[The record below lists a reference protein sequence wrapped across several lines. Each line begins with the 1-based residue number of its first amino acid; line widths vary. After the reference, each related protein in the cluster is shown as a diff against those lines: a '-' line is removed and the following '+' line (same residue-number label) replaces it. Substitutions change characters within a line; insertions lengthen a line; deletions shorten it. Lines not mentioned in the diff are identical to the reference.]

1 MKQSYVKKFVAL
13 TAIISVMTMG
23 MTVNAEPKTMPD
35 GTLFD
40 AEYYAET
47 NPDVVAVFG
56 TDEMSL
62 YEHYIHFGRTENRE
76 AVASLDKSVFDAEYY
91 AQTNPDVVAVLGTD
105 ENALYQHYLQC
116 GQKEGRKPTASST
129 AIAPEI
135 PPVDTSTPVATEEP
149 EMSIDEALQIWNNFW
164 ANECINFF
172 DDSILAYFDED
183 GDYSIDQDEYWNLHY
198 WVCYG
203 NDTNYDDNTLSSPL
217 SAEEIIKAVKALK
230 QGYLNVPDTLF
241 KVVYVEGVWLFL

>member
-1 MKQSYVKKFVAL
+1 MKQNYVKKFVAL
-13 TAIISVMTMG
+13 TAIISVMSMG

-76 AVASLDKSVFDAEYY
+76 AVAGLDKNVFDAEYY

-129 AIAPEI
+129 VTAPEV
-135 PPVDTSTPVATEEP
+135 PVEQTMSYEEA
-149 EMSIDEALQIWNNFW
+149 MQIWDNFW
-164 ANECINFF
+164 SNDYLNLDERILAFFDENGDYFF
-172 DDSILAYFDED
+172 DDDEW
-183 GDYSIDQDEYWNLHY
+183 GSLYR
-198 WVCYG
+198 WVCYE
-203 NDTNYDDNTLSSPL
+203 NDTNKENNELTNPL
-217 SAEEIIKAVKALK
+217 SEEELIAAATALK

-241 KVVYVEGVWLFL
+241 KVYYAEGIWIIV